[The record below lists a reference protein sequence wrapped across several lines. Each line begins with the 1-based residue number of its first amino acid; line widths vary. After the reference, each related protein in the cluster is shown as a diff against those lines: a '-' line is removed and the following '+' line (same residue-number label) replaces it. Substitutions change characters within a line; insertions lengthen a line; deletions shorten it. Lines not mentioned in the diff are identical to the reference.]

1 MKILNEDDIEVM
13 KKVVAN
19 VRETNKNLTIIED
32 TAQKSG
38 KHEEMRRFFEKCGI
52 KFMRN
57 TLPIGDYAFLTGRG
71 QDILNSKI
79 KQNERNKSWAEFK
92 GQNGI
97 KFAADRGIST
107 LTKIDLMC
115 TYTTAV
121 DTKMDL
127 AEVWKN
133 VSGLTEDRI
142 EQQMMRAKNAG
153 VSLYILILQNDIN
166 NVEDF
171 KNYCKKNNY
180 NFELFINRVQTL
192 ENRYG
197 IHYYICPKNYGA
209 LATLALLTT
218 DSSIT
223 GTDVQAISLPSVEEI
238 LSMNTLKTDVIA
250 KELFRLSDKIE
261 KMEQTIMNFII
272 EKDTTEK
279 EEFLL

>member
-1 MKILNEDDIEVM
+1 MKILNSDDIEIM
-13 KKVVAN
+13 KKVVSKIKAA
-19 VRETNKNLTIIED
+19 KMDLTIIED
-32 TAQKSG
+32 TAQKAG
-38 KHEEMRRFFEKCGI
+38 KHEEMRRFFEKCGV

-79 KQNERNKSWAEFK
+79 KQNERNRSWSKLK
-92 GQNGI
+92 GQDNI
-97 KFAADRGIST
+97 IFAADRGIST

-133 VSGLTEDRI
+133 VSGLTEDRV

-153 VSLYILILQNDIN
+153 VNLYILILQNGIN

-171 KNYCKKNNY
+171 KNYCQKNNY
-180 NFELFINRVQTL
+180 NFELFVNRVQTL

-209 LATLALLTT
+209 LTTLALLTT

-223 GTDVQAISLPSVEEI
+223 GTDVQAMTLPSVEEI

-250 KELFRLSDKIE
+250 RELFRMADKIE
-261 KMEQTIMNFII
+261 KMEKVLANLII
-272 EKDTTEK
+272 EKS
-279 EEFLL
+279 EEQEGFLL